1 MRRDIIYSISCLA
14 FAIMIGGAVYEH
26 LTVVPQWSAAP
37 PVSLSMFQGEYG
49 LNPEL
54 FWMSIHPVNIILFAA
69 TLIIHWK
76 TKRRKNV
83 LITLI
88 SYFIILIITSIYF
101 VPELLSITSTTY
113 ASAPDSDL
121 TQRAKL
127 WEILSLA
134 RLGVLMVL
142 SIILFTGLT
151 KQVNK
156 LVTEGTKAY

>member
-1 MRRDIIYSISCLA
+1 MKKDIIYSISCLG

-26 LTVVPQWSAAP
+26 LNVVPQWSAAP

-54 FWMSIHPVNIILFAA
+54 FWMSIHPVNIILFAT

-88 SYFIILIITSIYF
+88 AYFIILIITSIYF

-113 ASAPDSDL
+113 ALSPDSSL
-121 TQRAKL
+121 TQRAEL

-142 SIILFTGLT
+142 SIILLTGLT

>member
-1 MRRDIIYSISCLA
+1 MKKDIIYSISCLA

-26 LTVVPQWSAAP
+26 VNVVPQWSAVP

-54 FWMSIHPVNIILFAA
+54 FWMSIHPVNIILFAV

-88 SYFIILIITSIYF
+88 AYFIILIITSIYF
-101 VPELLSITSTTY
+101 VPELISITSTTY
-113 ASAPDSDL
+113 ASSSDSSL

-156 LVTEGTKAY
+156 LVTEGTKG

>member
-1 MRRDIIYSISCLA
+1 MKKDIIYSISCLA

-26 LTVVPQWSAAP
+26 VNVVPQWSAAP

-54 FWMSIHPVNIILFAA
+54 FWMSIHPVNIILFAV

-88 SYFIILIITSIYF
+88 AYFIILIITSIYF
-101 VPELLSITSTTY
+101 VPELISITSTTY
-113 ASAPDSDL
+113 ASSSDSSL

-156 LVTEGTKAY
+156 LVTEGTKA

>member
-1 MRRDIIYSISCLA
+1 MKKDIIYSISCLT

-26 LTVVPQWSAAP
+26 LNVVPQWTAAP

-49 LNPEL
+49 LKPEL

-121 TQRAKL
+121 TKRAKL

-151 KQVNK
+151 KQLRPVEVN
-156 LVTEGTKAY
+156 E